1 MTRLSKSLEDL
12 GRNNEAALICFITAG
27 DPDIGMTEQL
37 VVEMDRAGVDAIELG
52 IPFTDPL
59 ADGKTIQE
67 ASERALAHTI
77 TIDTVL
83 SSVKKL
89 RKTTDVP
96 IVLMTYC
103 NPVMQYG
110 IERFASQCGRS
121 GVDGVIITDLPPEEG
136 GEWIK
141 HARKN
146 EVNTIFLL
154 SPTSTAERMESVG
167 RQATGF
173 IYCVARIGVT
183 GAQQSLPTDLKQ
195 LVRKIR
201 QRTDK
206 PIGVGFGISQPEHIR
221 SIVNDVGADAVI
233 VGSALINLIQ
243 DSLKAGKDPLE
254 VISKRVAQLKKATR
268 RNG

>member
-1 MTRLSKSLEDL
+1 
-12 GRNNEAALICFITAG
+12 
-27 DPDIGMTEQL
+27 
-37 VVEMDRAGVDAIELG
+37 
-52 IPFTDPL
+52 
-59 ADGKTIQE
+59 
-67 ASERALAHTI
+67 
-77 TIDTVL
+77 
-83 SSVKKL
+83 
-89 RKTTDVP
+89 
-96 IVLMTYC
+96 
-103 NPVMQYG
+103 
-110 IERFASQCGRS
+110 
-121 GVDGVIITDLPPEEG
+121 
-136 GEWIK
+136 
-141 HARKN
+141 
-146 EVNTIFLL
+146 VNTIFLL
-154 SPTSTAERMESVG
+154 SPTSTEERMESVG